1 LGGWM
6 MAGTEFRRNDDER
19 LQINQLVSQS
29 INQIHLSIHPSIH
42 QNSGCRLP
50 LAAAAAAAAG

>member
-1 LGGWM
+1 M